1 MTDGKHDAAGEIDRM
16 MQCSDKMMFR
26 LSVDINPTSHKLV
39 LTKY

>member
-1 MTDGKHDAAGEIDRM
+1 MTNKQHDAPKETDRM

-26 LSVDINPTSHKLV
+26 LPVDINPTSHKLV